1 MRICVDLAL
10 IRAASGSL
18 LLPWRG
24 READLWREDSNVIW
38 CYLGL
43 EESSAKNGD
52 LLSVKLNSVG
62 LNPMTYWDDTWY
74 GVIFHFSVDSADLVG
89 HLKARLLANSHT
101 LNVGY
106 MGTPLPFSPCFSL
119 HSSMKNLTLKFIF
132 FYFIFKLYIIV
143 LVLPNI
149 KMNPPQVRG
158 KKNWL
163 MSWLQFCYLH
173 RNRVGGTASLST
185 LPSPAFS
192 SVDFQ
197 KLNVPR

>member
-1 MRICVDLAL
+1 MWICVDLAL
-10 IRAASGSL
+10 IRAANGSL

-24 READLWREDSNVIW
+24 READLWRQDSHVIW

-62 LNPMTYWDDTWY
+62 LNLMTYWDDTWY
-74 GVIFHFSVDSADLVG
+74 GVIFHFSVGSADLVG

-106 MGTPLPFSPCFSL
+106 MGTPLPFSRCFSL
-119 HSSMKNLTLKFIF
+119 HSSMKNLTLKF
-132 FYFIFKLYIIV
+132 KRE
-143 LVLPNI
+143 
-149 KMNPPQVRG
+149 KK

-163 MSWLQFCYLH
+163 MSWLQFCHLH
-173 RNRVGGTASLST
+173 SNRVGGTASSLST